1 MFKGKLEFDRHNS
14 GSEESNMAV
23 EEYVKYTAS
32 NSDSVKI
39 GDTDS
44 NALAYG
50 KANTCATRPT
60 RFCEK

>member
-23 EEYVKYTAS
+23 EECVKDTAS
-32 NSDSVKI
+32 NSDSAKI
-39 GDTDS
+39 GDAES

-50 KANTCATRPT
+50 KANTRPK
-60 RFCEK
+60 RFCEI